1 MVTDLKAYVCK
12 QILFVVYL
20 ERKTS
25 LNKSINYILKTYISK
40 IPITIKFTL
49 KYIKKTNLLS
59 F

>member
-20 ERKTS
+20 ERNTS
-25 LNKSINYILKTYISK
+25 LNKSINYTLKTYISNT
-40 IPITIKFTL
+40 PITIRFTL

>member
-25 LNKSINYILKTYISK
+25 LNKSINYTLKTYISNT
-40 IPITIKFTL
+40 PITIRFTL

>member
-25 LNKSINYILKTYISK
+25 INKSINYTLKTYISNT
-40 IPITIKFTL
+40 PITIRFTL
-49 KYIKKTNLLS
+49 KYIK
-59 F
+59 